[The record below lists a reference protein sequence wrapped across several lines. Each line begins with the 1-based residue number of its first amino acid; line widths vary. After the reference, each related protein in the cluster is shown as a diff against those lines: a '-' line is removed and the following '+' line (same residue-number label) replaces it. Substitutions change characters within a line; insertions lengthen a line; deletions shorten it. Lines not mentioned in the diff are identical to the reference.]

1 MLLFLSSLKES
12 IENSWP
18 TKAAHIHWLS
28 YKRALYAW
36 LSTSNSL
43 TRTDRL
49 RIYII
54 GFLCKSVKQQS
65 TT

>member
-36 LSTSNSL
+36 LSTSKSL
-43 TRTDRL
+43 TRTDRMQIFVINYWL
-49 RIYII
+49 PYARM
-54 GFLCKSVKQQS
+54 
-65 TT
+65 